1 MESEQK
7 KVLRPLCLE
16 LRHLLEGYY
25 DSDGAWHAGDLEQR
39 LASLGVW
46 WERDPIPVE
55 RLTHL
60 PTEDL
65 RARELIDAFLEL
77 RAEAGVERRQAVEE
91 FVRETAYTWATRL
104 LLLRCMEARG
114 LIDEVVVAKTVYGG
128 RSLVQMRLCQAQ
140 PALCTGED
148 GGLFAMF
155 TAVFVEQARRLP
167 EVFDPMAPGVVLRPS
182 TAALQRC
189 IALLSGT
196 APVNGKLIADD
207 AVFSAPDALG
217 WAYQYWNGEEKD
229 RVFER
234 VRTVKGSKITGADI
248 VPATQLYTEPYM
260 VKFLVQNSL
269 GAYWQQMHPE
279 SNLADGWDYYV
290 RDADRAPVKAKNVE
304 SMTFLDPACGSGH
317 FLIEAFDLFYQMYV
331 DEGKVT
337 DPELICRRILEKNL
351 FGIDIDERAVQIA
364 RAALWMKAAERVP
377 GFRFAPK
384 NLIATNL
391 RLPPGKDHLE
401 AFLSAH
407 PEDAPLA
414 PALATIFE
422 GLAHADELG
431 SLLQIEEPVRR
442 VFSSLKGARQTTFG
456 DHGGDDDTWFTPP
469 GTLEDWGVW
478 QVGVVERL
486 ADHFA
491 AEAERATPAEA
502 FFSRSAGQ
510 ALRLFD
516 LLSQRYDVVAT
527 NPPFMGSTNMGP
539 TIKKYVETH
548 YPQGKRDLYA
558 AFILRNLQ
566 FAKSGGKVAM
576 VTQQSWMFLRSFAA
590 LRAMDEEALAM
601 APKGAF
607 TGILR
612 ETSLEVLAHLGEHA
626 FVDTA
631 AAGAFVALFTLGN
644 VVPKEGHQ
652 LTTFRLVGL
661 NNAMDKK
668 TALSSR
674 SQQYKFNNKYFL
686 KINNSPLIYWLTQGC
701 LDALTCQSILY
712 DIADVRQGMATT
724 DNPRFLR
731 FFWEIPASEKR
742 WVPYAKGGG
751 YKKWAG
757 YGAERVDWNYK
768 GDRLKAA
775 VESIA
780 DQHWSRR
787 LASHDRY
794 FQPGLTYT
802 LMARGSMGCRRLE
815 EGHIF
820 DVASMCIFSNDQQSI
835 NWLLPILNTHFS
847 SYLLRAVT
855 QDIKFH
861 SGYVGNFPIPQQV
874 PTILCEEIGSGCIK
888 LKECIER
895 KDLTYQDHLLDGI
908 RKGTGRSR
916 EGLIALTSYLHLL
929 EGYCE
934 IITHEAFSL
943 KDKDISSIFSET
955 GTPASFFPLI
965 TGYDTLPPYPDDLPS
980 LPAEVIDYLAGH
992 ERIAPSPDELIR
1004 IRTHIRQLYEAGP
1017 GVTVE
1022 AEEEPAVGDAD
1033 KETVVIG
1040 SRIPIPPETFLE
1052 EISQKME
1059 IHPITIYHLLQ
1070 EGIEQEGW
1078 RCLPEERRMLA
1089 DRYTVLALRL
1099 LGHRWPKQVE
1109 AGEPVPAWADTD
1121 GIIPLVAGSA
1131 ESTLLDRVRERLVAD
1146 GEDLP
1151 ESERYFE
1158 EVMGQSLEEWLAIA
1172 FFKHHV
1178 RQFKKRPVAWQLQSG
1193 PFTRRKTPAF
1203 ACLVYCQAVD
1213 GDILHKVRSRY
1224 VGELRKRCETELRD
1238 IEGLPLRTEAQDRR
1252 ARELTD
1258 RLAELKA
1265 FDAKL
1270 ADVAERGFA
1279 SKTLEQIAKKEPLDH
1294 WCSPDGVRPAP
1305 ATPEAFLQQ
1314 EQAYV
1319 PDINDGVRVN
1329 IVPLQKA
1336 GLLASDVIA
1345 KKDLEKA
1352 ISDRAEWRAD
1362 ERRWC
1367 REGKLP
1373 KCGWW

>member
-25 DSDGAWHAGDLEQR
+25 DSDGTWHAGDLEQR

-46 WERDPIPVE
+46 WERDPIPVD

-60 PTEDL
+60 SPEDQ

-104 LLLRCMEARG
+104 ILLRCMEARG

-128 RSLVQMRLCQAQ
+128 RSLAQMRLCQAQ

-155 TAVFVEQARRLP
+155 TAVFAEQAKRLP

-229 RVFER
+229 RVFEQ
-234 VRTVKGSKITGADI
+234 VRTVKGAKITGADI

-279 SNLADGWDYYV
+279 SNLADGWEYYV
-290 RDADRAPVKAKNVE
+290 RDADRAPVKMKNVE
-304 SMTFLDPACGSGH
+304 SITFLDPACGSGH
-317 FLIEAFDLFYQMYV
+317 FLIEAFDIFYQMFAA
-331 DEGKVT
+331 EGKVT
-337 DPELICRRILEKNL
+337 DSELVCRRILEKNL

-364 RAALWMKAAERVP
+364 RAALWMKAAEKVP

-407 PEDAPLA
+407 PEDESLA

-442 VFSSLKGARQTTFG
+442 AFSSLKGARQTTFG
-456 DHGGDDDTWFTPP
+456 DHGGDDDAWFTPP
-469 GTLEDWGVW
+469 GTLEEWGVW
-478 QVGVVERL
+478 QVEVVERL

-491 AEAERATPAEA
+491 AEAERATPTEA

-510 ALRLFD
+510 GLRLFD
-516 LLSQRYDVVAT
+516 LLSRQYDVVAA
-527 NPPFMGSTNMGP
+527 NPPYMGSGNMGP
-539 TIKKYVETH
+539 VVKKYVEQH

-558 AFILRNLQ
+558 AFILRDLQ
-566 FAKSGGKVAM
+566 FAKPGGKVAM
-576 VTQQSWMFLRSFAA
+576 VTQQSWMFIRSFAD
-590 LRAMDEEALAM
+590 LRAMNDKALAT

-607 TGILR
+607 TGLLR
-612 ETSLEVLAHLGEHA
+612 ETSIEMLAHLGPHA
-626 FVDTA
+626 FAEIGGEV
-631 AAGAFVALFTLGN
+631 VNIVLFTLSN
-644 VVPKEGHQ
+644 VVSRMEHRLTASFLCDFNCPEDKEKMLRKNSIICSHYHQ
-652 LTTFRLVGL
+652 HQFLTIVNTPIILLLNEQLFSILTRSKDSNDLKILVGL
-661 NNAMDKK
+661 QTSND
-668 TALSSR
+668 
-674 SQQYKFNNKYFL
+674 
-686 KINNSPLIYWLTQGC
+686 
-701 LDALTCQSILY
+701 D
-712 DIADVRQGMATT
+712 
-724 DNPRFLR
+724 RFLR
-731 FFWEIPASEKR
+731 FFHEIELNNR
-742 WVPYAKGGG
+742 WVPFAKGGG
-751 YKKWAG
+751 YCRWFG
-757 YGAERVDWNYK
+757 NNFYSVDWEENGKRVNAWGK
-768 GDRLKAA
+768 GYIRNKDFYFNPGYSYTQISSSSLSVRTIDRLGCFGHRGPGIFTKNRFIIGLFHTRLYNTLLKA
-775 VESIA
+775 IN
-780 DQHWSRR
+780 
-787 LASHDRY
+787 
-794 FQPGLTYT
+794 PGLSYEVSS
-802 LMARGSMGCRRLE
+802 LLALPYPQPAKNLEKISLLSEKCEQLKRRFME
-815 EGHIF
+815 AEIR
-820 DVASMCIFSNDQQSI
+820 DREFSFKNTEPETCVFLSLFESQIDSLAEQLFEI
-835 NWLLPILNTHFS
+835 N
-847 SYLLRAVT
+847 
-855 QDIKFH
+855 
-861 SGYVGNFPIPQQV
+861 
-874 PTILCEEIGSGCIK
+874 
-888 LKECIER
+888 IE
-895 KDLTYQDHLLDGI
+895 
-908 RKGTGRSR
+908 SR
-916 EGLIALTSYLHLL
+916 E
-929 EGYCE
+929 
-934 IITHEAFSL
+934 IIRQLS
-943 KDKDISSIFSET
+943 
-955 GTPASFFPLI
+955 GTPAGFHPLI
-965 TGYDTLPPYPDDLPS
+965 TGYDALPPYPDNLPPKPIEI
-980 LPAEVIDYLAGH
+980 LDYLVGH
-992 ERIAPSPDELIR
+992 ERIAPTVDELAR
-1004 IRTHIRQLYEAGP
+1004 IWSRLRLLYEAGP
-1017 GVTVE
+1017 GATDG
-1022 AEEEPAVGDAD
+1022 AEEEPTAGETNEEAIVIDA
-1033 KETVVIG
+1033 
-1040 SRIPIPPETFLE
+1040 RIPIPPETFLE
-1052 EISQKME
+1052 ELSQKME
-1059 IHPITIYHLLQ
+1059 LHPITIYHLLQ
-1070 EGIEQEGW
+1070 GGIEQEGW
-1078 RCLPEERRMLA
+1078 RCLPEERRVLA
-1089 DRYTVLALRL
+1089 DRYTVLVLRL
-1099 LGHRWPKQVE
+1099 LGHRWPTQVE
-1109 AGEPVPAWADTD
+1109 AGDPVPTWADTD

-1146 GEDLP
+1146 GEELH
-1151 ESERYFE
+1151 ESERSFE
-1158 EVMGQSLEEWLAIA
+1158 EVMGQSLEEWLSTV

-1213 GDILHKVRSRY
+1213 GDILQKVRSRY
-1224 VGELRKRCETELRD
+1224 VGDLRRRCETELRD
-1238 IEGLPLRTEAQDRR
+1238 IETLSLRTEAEDRR
-1252 ARELTD
+1252 ARELTE
-1258 RLAELKA
+1258 RIAELKV

-1279 SKTLEQIAKKEPLDH
+1279 SRALEQIAKKEPLDN
-1294 WCSPDGVRPAP
+1294 WCSIDGIRPAP

-1336 GLLASDVIA
+1336 GLLASDAIA

-1352 ISDRAEWRAD
+1352 IADRAEWRAD

-1367 REGKLP
+1367 REGKLQ